1 MMDIVIDN
9 LGEIDWSSSIHC
21 HHARAGLNADAD
33 AATHAVA
40 ATDAVAATN
49 TVGGYG
55 RRGDSRGC
63 CRA

>member
-40 ATDAVAATN
+40 ATN

-55 RRGDSRGC
+55 RRWQLPNAAGGC
-63 CRA
+63 